1 MFKDARARRAWN
13 LYFLKAEAVLS
24 PLAAGVRRE
33 LIADL
38 KAHVQDILSNEPL
51 EGDEHA
57 RLSAALERVGNPKE
71 FLAPLVADAVF
82 KATPTFGGLSM
93 TTRTLSLYAAR
104 GTMYALRAFGLV
116 LIAAAGVCFALAS
129 LNSFFRPT
137 SAGLFQLRGDE
148 IQLRVLGLGAT
159 GGQQLLEP
167 WMAAILVA
175 IGIALILFAAWRVK
189 RMLLELI
196 AQAA

>member
-24 PLAAGVRRE
+24 PLSTGVRRE

-51 EGDEHA
+51 EGDELA
-57 RLSAALERVGNPKE
+57 RLHAALARVGNPKE
-71 FLAPLVADAVF
+71 FLAPLLADAVF
-82 KATPTFGGLSM
+82 KAPPAFGGLAM
-93 TTRTLSLYAAR
+93 TARTLSLYAAR
-104 GTMYALRAFGLV
+104 GTTYFLRAAGLV
-116 LIAAAGVCFALAS
+116 LAAAAGLCIALAS
-129 LNSFFRPT
+129 LNSIFRPQ
-137 SAGLFQLRGDE
+137 SAGLFHLGGDE
-148 IQLRVLGLGAT
+148 VQLRVLGLGAT

-167 WMAAILVA
+167 WMAALLVLA
-175 IGIALILFAAWRVK
+175 GIALVFLSAKRAR